1 MAQYY
6 NVTRGPL
13 AASLSSGR
21 SVTIPP
27 KAWFEVD
34 AGDEGS
40 ASVNALVRK
49 GFLKK
54 SVLPPEPEPV
64 VPIIS
69 GVREPVAVVPTLVQ
83 EIVVDP
89 DLVVLPKS
97 EAKAEEAEAEA
108 KKK

>member
-1 MAQYY
+1 MTKYY

-49 GFLKK
+49 GFLKR
-54 SVLPPEPEPV
+54 SVMPPEPVLVIPV
-64 VPIIS
+64 VSI
-69 GVREPVAVVPTLVQ
+69 VRDPVAVVPTLVQ

-89 DLVVLPKS
+89 DLVVLPIS
-97 EAKAEEAEAEA
+97 EAKAGEA
-108 KKK
+108 KAEVKKK